1 MAVLLDNFVQAS
13 AEMEREQQEREHQ
26 DKTRTD
32 TVPPPRT
39 RPHTRGAT
47 GTARPSLKP
56 TRALPGIGSC

>member
-32 TVPPPRT
+32 TVPPPR
-39 RPHTRGAT
+39 HTPTHAW
-47 GTARPSLKP
+47 RPSHGTTLHP
-56 TRALPGIGSC
+56 NPPVPSLA